1 MDFSE
6 ISISTIKNST
16 EFGSDF
22 TKIFELKNSD
32 QKDSPEKNTELIE
45 FSRSNSILL
54 FIYQKKEAPYIQCK
68 KQKRYYD
75 KFFHD
80 KSIEKIYLNF
90 VLYKNFINNK
100 FFCRK
105 KTSVNNCTKNINK
118 KKNVNKNINS
128 NEKINSMTTRDS
140 SELLSS
146 KKKNNILDIANS
158 KKNYSKYY
166 PKETEW
172 KTKPPQKPL
181 SFPIQTYLGLNK
193 EKNEIGSKEFLDLNE
208 NIFFSE
214 NGSYKIINPKG
225 HELLNHFLRKD
236 FKTNSIC
243 FRYRHK
249 NATFVYYK

>member
-54 FIYQKKEAPYIQCK
+54 FIYQTKE
-68 KQKRYYD
+68 
-75 KFFHD
+75 
-80 KSIEKIYLNF
+80 
-90 VLYKNFINNK
+90 
-100 FFCRK
+100 
-105 KTSVNNCTKNINK
+105 
-118 KKNVNKNINS
+118 VNKNINS
-128 NEKINSMTTRDS
+128 NDKVNSMTTRDS

-146 KKKNNILDIANS
+146 KKKKNILDFGNS

-166 PKETEW
+166 PKEIEW

-193 EKNEIGSKEFLDLNE
+193 EKNEIGTKEFLDLNE
-208 NIFFSE
+208 NIFFSQ
-214 NGSYKIINPKG
+214 NGSYKIINQKG

-236 FKTNSIC
+236 SKTNSIC

>member
-1 MDFSE
+1 
-6 ISISTIKNST
+6 
-16 EFGSDF
+16 
-22 TKIFELKNSD
+22 
-32 QKDSPEKNTELIE
+32 
-45 FSRSNSILL
+45 
-54 FIYQKKEAPYIQCK
+54 
-68 KQKRYYD
+68 
-75 KFFHD
+75 
-80 KSIEKIYLNF
+80 
-90 VLYKNFINNK
+90 
-100 FFCRK
+100 
-105 KTSVNNCTKNINK
+105 
-118 KKNVNKNINS
+118 
-128 NEKINSMTTRDS
+128 MTTRDS

-146 KKKNNILDIANS
+146 KKKKNILDFGNS

-166 PKETEW
+166 PKEIEW

-236 FKTNSIC
+236 SKTNSIC

>member
-32 QKDSPEKNTELIE
+32 QKDSPGKNTELIE
-45 FSRSNSILL
+45 FSRSNSIFL
-54 FIYQKKEAPYIQCK
+54 FIYQKKE
-68 KQKRYYD
+68 
-75 KFFHD
+75 
-80 KSIEKIYLNF
+80 
-90 VLYKNFINNK
+90 
-100 FFCRK
+100 
-105 KTSVNNCTKNINK
+105 
-118 KKNVNKNINS
+118 VNKNINS

-146 KKKNNILDIANS
+146 KKKNNILDFANS